1 MRGLNK
7 VMILGNLGSDPEMRY
22 TAMGRAV
29 TRFRVAVNRRW
40 YDSEGQLQER
50 VDWFR
55 VVFFGRQAEVVNQFL
70 ERGSPVYVE
79 GRMETRS
86 FEGQDG
92 QTRHITELVGREL
105 ILLPQRN
112 GREEVPESADVE
124 EVSWTG
130 GEEGELPL

>member
-22 TAMGRAV
+22 SPTGRAV

-55 VVFFGRQAEVVNQFL
+55 VVFFGRQAEIANQYL
-70 ERGSPVYVE
+70 QRGSPVYVD
-79 GRMETRS
+79 GRLETRS
-86 FEGQDG
+86 FEGHDG
-92 QTRHITELVGREL
+92 QVRYVTELVGRDF

-124 EVSWTG
+124 EASWLG